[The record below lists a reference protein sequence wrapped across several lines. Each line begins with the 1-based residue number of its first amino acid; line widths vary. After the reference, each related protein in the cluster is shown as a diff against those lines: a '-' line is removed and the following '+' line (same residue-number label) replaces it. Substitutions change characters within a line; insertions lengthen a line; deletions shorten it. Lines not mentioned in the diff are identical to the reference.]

1 MTKLSISGDYVDKCL
16 YFNVETISLDNQPVS
31 LSRILCIHQ
40 SVVMSKVLNSGAVH
54 MLTMADGRVQV
65 RGPGYSAG
73 HVT

>member
-1 MTKLSISGDYVDKCL
+1 MTKLPISEDFVDKCL
-16 YFNVETISLDNQPVS
+16 NFNVETIGLDNQPAS
-31 LSRILCIHQ
+31 LYRILCIHQ